1 MPPLP
6 LAVSPSA
13 TSPDL
18 IAQISTNLSNTLS
31 TFGRGSVQYA
41 AVLDMLRGAIQE
53 LEMEGGGEETQDVTA
68 INGGGGEETAI
79 VNVIEDLRK
88 LLERGLKV

>member
-6 LAVSPSA
+6 LAASPSA

-31 TFGRGSVQYA
+31 TFGRGSAQYV

-53 LEMEGGGEETQDVTA
+53 LEMEGGGEETQDVT
-68 INGGGGEETAI
+68 
-79 VNVIEDLRK
+79 L
-88 LLERGLKV
+88 

>member
-1 MPPLP
+1 
-6 LAVSPSA
+6 
-13 TSPDL
+13 
-18 IAQISTNLSNTLS
+18 
-31 TFGRGSVQYA
+31 
-41 AVLDMLRGAIQE
+41 MLRGAIQE